1 MMSRWRFTS
10 AAIMVTALTAL
21 AVAQRQDKGNTQVE
35 QVKVWAAISVQN
47 PVFPKNRAYDLAI
60 TFAIVNDGRT
70 PVNPGLG
77 SSRLFING
85 VELHDWHMIVTNGP
99 CTSFCEALPPG
110 RTLLFSKGLGTY
122 FQKPGVY
129 TVRWEGQ
136 NFRTFDLTLRVL
148 PGDL

>member
-1 MMSRWRFTS
+1 MSRWLLIA
-10 AAIMVTALTAL
+10 AAIMVPVAPALTL
-21 AVAQRQDKGNTQVE
+21 AQG
-35 QVKVWAAISVQN
+35 QVKGKPQAAQVKLWAAISVQN
-47 PVFPKNRAYDLAI
+47 PVFPKIRANDLAI

-70 PVNPGLG
+70 PVNPGIG

-129 TVRWEGQ
+129 TVRWEFQ